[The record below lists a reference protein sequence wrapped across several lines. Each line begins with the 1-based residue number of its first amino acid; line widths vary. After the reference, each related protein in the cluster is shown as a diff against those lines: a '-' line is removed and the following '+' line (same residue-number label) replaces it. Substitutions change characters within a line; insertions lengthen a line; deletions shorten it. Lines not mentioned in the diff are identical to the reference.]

1 VYLGGWNG
9 GGDSGQN
16 NYTTTSSYR
25 AGGGGGGTD
34 IRTTQNTTYANR
46 LIVAGGGGGGVYST
60 TYPGGNGGGV
70 SGEDGGNTYNGDGGT
85 QNAGGTANASG
96 TSSVGGTDGALGT
109 GGTGGSV
116 ASNSGGGGGGGGYYG
131 GGGGATGN
139 STSSQGGGG
148 GGSSYIGGVATGV
161 TFMYGETGFVPNPD
175 TTGNGTV
182 IITSMAPCTGTP
194 TAGTVSITSRN
205 CASEP
210 FTLSAAG
217 ATKQGGI
224 TYQWQRSDAG
234 TGTWTDIPTA
244 TSASYTVTNQT
255 VPSDYRFVV
264 TCTNNNSTDISNIVT
279 EATTVITANFSED
292 FDSTPAGTS
301 GSTGN
306 ASPPACWTYLKD
318 GLSSYY
324 GYTYNSTVYA
334 NSPTNSFRFYWY
346 NSSSYANEY
355 LYLISPQTDDLG
367 NGTKQV
373 RFSARMSSATIPGR
387 LEVVSLNDISSPA
400 AATASA
406 TVLVSMD
413 LNNDVYQKYILPL
426 PATIDDYFAFR
437 VTYDGSGITRY
448 PTTYI
453 DDVYYEDLSPC
464 IFPLG
469 IDVTNVTTTTANI
482 SWDASAATGVTGY
495 EYEVRDASGAVV
507 KSGSTT

>member
-1 VYLGGWNG
+1 
-9 GGDSGQN
+9 
-16 NYTTTSSYR
+16 SSYR

-60 TYPGGNGGGV
+60 TYPGGDGGGT
-70 SGEDGGNTYNGDGGT
+70 SGADGNSVNNHIAGGGT
-85 QNAGGTANASG
+85 QTTGGAAGGTVGSNEPG
-96 TSSVGGTDGALGT
+96 TAGALGKGGN
-109 GGTGGSV
+109 GGTRTS
-116 ASNSGGGGGGGGYYG
+116 ASGGGGGGGGYYG
-131 GGGGATGN
+131 GGGGCGGN
-139 STSSQGGGG
+139 TSSSQGAGG

-413 LNNDVYQKYILPL
+413 LNNDVYQEYIVPL
-426 PATIDDYFAFR
+426 PAT
-437 VTYDGSGITRY
+437 T
-448 PTTYI
+448 
-453 DDVYYEDLSPC
+453 
-464 IFPLG
+464 
-469 IDVTNVTTTTANI
+469 
-482 SWDASAATGVTGY
+482 
-495 EYEVRDASGAVV
+495 
-507 KSGSTT
+507 